1 MWGVFLIN
9 VHTGCKIQTC
19 IKETKSCHFVFSC
32 FKKALGGLHCDSGAV
47 QINLTCF
54 VICAETK
61 KKKKTHTHTNTQ
73 AHMCICGTVDYMSRQ
88 GRDGWMEERGGFG
101 ERLSRTTTSLPASPL
116 TDSQLPSPSTPS
128 CNLHSSTGSLKPC
141 VRPPPTNY
149 LATLP
154 LSPAQAWCCCMM
166 GFLYI
171 EFHLLVR

>member
-1 MWGVFLIN
+1 MQNTNLYKRNKVMSFCFFMFQKGFGGAALWLR
-9 VHTGCKIQTC
+9 GCTDKLDMLCYLCWNQ
-19 IKETKSCHFVFSC
+19 
-32 FKKALGGLHCDSGAV
+32 
-47 QINLTCF
+47 
-54 VICAETK
+54 

>member
-1 MWGVFLIN
+1 MWGIFLIN
-9 VHTGCKIQTC
+9 VHRGCKIQTC
-19 IKETKSCHFVFSC
+19 IIETKHCYFSL
-32 FKKALGGLHCDSGAV
+32 FERWFGGWIVTLGLYKKTWHALLFALG
-47 QINLTCF
+47 
-54 VICAETK
+54 TK
-61 KKKKTHTHTNTQ
+61 NHTNTQ
-73 AHMCICGTVDYMSRQ
+73 AHMHICGVADYMSRR
-88 GRDGWMEERGGFG
+88 GRDGWMEKKGDMEKDCQ
-101 ERLSRTTTSLPASPL
+101 EPLPPSPHAPTP

>member
-1 MWGVFLIN
+1 MGFGGV
-9 VHTGCKIQTC
+9 
-19 IKETKSCHFVFSC
+19 
-32 FKKALGGLHCDSGAV
+32 ALWHGAI

-54 VICAETK
+54 VICAGPSPQKNKTK
-61 KKKKTHTHTNTQ
+61 QQQQQQKKRTPTHNHTCTFVGLQITWAGGAGMGRWRRRGMWRKIVKK
-73 AHMCICGTVDYMSRQ
+73 
-88 GRDGWMEERGGFG
+88 
-101 ERLSRTTTSLPASPL
+101 PPP
-116 TDSQLPSPSTPS
+116 TDSQLPCPSTPS